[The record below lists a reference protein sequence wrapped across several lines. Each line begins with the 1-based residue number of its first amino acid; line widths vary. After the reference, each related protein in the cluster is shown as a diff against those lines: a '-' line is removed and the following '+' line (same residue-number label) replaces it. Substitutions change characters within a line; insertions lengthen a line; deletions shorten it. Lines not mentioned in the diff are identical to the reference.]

1 MLWELMMNEKQASR
15 PAAVYVLTGLM
26 LVIAVIFGGFFLVW
40 CGTLRFIASGSGWRA
55 FVVLLFPGFIA
66 WRAFEAA
73 RDAWEGSP
81 SAPPAAIVTVLLVQ
95 LLVGLA
101 QADAYFSG
109 DLDGIGLFTILPH
122 ALFFGLIALV
132 FWLSSRF
139 DEHRFETEV
148 EYEPEAAAPN
158 DDDDD
163 DLLYLGGA

>member
-1 MLWELMMNEKQASR
+1 MAR
-15 PAAVYVLTGLM
+15 
-26 LVIAVIFGGFFLVW
+26 
-40 CGTLRFIASGSGWRA
+40 C
-55 FVVLLFPGFIA
+55 VLLRREAAGERLWCCCSPVLLPGDIA

-95 LLVGLA
+95 LLVGLV
-101 QADAYFSG
+101 QADAYFNG
-109 DLDGIGLFTILPH
+109 DLNGIGLFTILPH
-122 ALFFGLIALV
+122 AIFFGLIALI

-148 EYEPEAAAPN
+148 EYEPESAVPN